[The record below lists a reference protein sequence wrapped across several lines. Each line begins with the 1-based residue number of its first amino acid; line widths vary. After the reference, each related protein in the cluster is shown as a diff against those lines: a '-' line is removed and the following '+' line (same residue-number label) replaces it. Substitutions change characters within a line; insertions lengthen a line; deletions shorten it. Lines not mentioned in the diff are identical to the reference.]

1 MNIRSNKKGFT
12 LIELLVVIAIIG
24 ILSTLAIVA
33 LGNARTKAR
42 DAKRL
47 ADIKQISTALELYYA
62 DYGIYPTIITP
73 GNSLVSPDTTKT
85 YMSSIPNNPT
95 PRNDGTCS
103 TNNYVY
109 STNSNNSFYS
119 ISTCLGSASGSI
131 NAGLASLSPQG
142 SFSCSQAISDIDGN
156 SYSTVQIGSQCWMKQ
171 NLNVGTMVNGSSGQ
185 SNDALVEKYC
195 YSDLTSNCTTY
206 GALYQWQEAM
216 ALPAVCV
223 STDCSAQI
231 ATPHKGI
238 CPTGWHIPTD
248 TEFNILDQY
257 LTSSG
262 QTCNASRNGTWDCAD
277 AGGKL
282 KEAGTTHWSS
292 QTCGSATCN
301 SSGFTALGAG
311 YRDPDGSFY
320 YLTSYAYLWQAIQ
333 TNASSGWRR
342 NLATT
347 YSTVYRN
354 AVNKAFG
361 FSVRCLKD

>member
-1 MNIRSNKKGFT
+1 MNIRNNKTGFT

-73 GNSLVSPDTTKT
+73 GNSLVSPDGTKT

-119 ISTCLGSASGSI
+119 ISTCLGSSASAT

-142 SFSCSQAISDIDGN
+142 SFSCGQAISDIDGN
-156 SYSTVQIGSQCWMKQ
+156 SYTTVQIGSQCWMKES
-171 NLNVGTMVNGSSGQ
+171 LRTKKEPDGTCINAGCPDASVSDNGLGRS
-185 SNDALVEKYC
+185 C
-195 YSDLTSNCTTY
+195 YNNSEATCITE
-206 GALYQWQEAM
+206 GALYTWATAM
-216 ALPAVCV
+216 NG
-223 STDCSAQI
+223 STAAGAQ
-231 ATPHKGI
+231 GI
-238 CPTGWHIPTD
+238 CPTAWHIPTD
-248 TEFNILDQY
+248 AEQFILEDY
-257 LTSSG
+257 LKDSG
-262 QTCNASRNGTWDCAD
+262 QICTAGRNNLEECLTAGT
-277 AGGKL
+277 KL
-282 KEAGTTHWSS
+282 KAAGSTGFNGALSGYRASNGSSFFSRLSTGHYWSS
-292 QTCGSATCN
+292 TI
-301 SSGFTALGAG
+301 SGPYAW
-311 YRDPDGSFY
+311 YRY
-320 YLTSYAYLWQAIQ
+320 
-333 TNASSGWRR
+333 
-342 NLATT
+342 LATSAGLT
-347 YSTVYRN
+347 RYTGDQLYS
-354 AVNKAFG
+354 